1 MSEKVHL
8 DTEASGKS
16 YVNERSKATTICRVV
31 KIITPYLR
39 LMLDEGDADR
49 SRQAFLVAVAR
60 ERKWQQALDSGTVQ
74 DARQIGAM
82 IGRDS
87 SYVNRIIRLSM
98 LAPQIIERVI
108 KGEMPVTLSA
118 NRARQALPE
127 LWSEQIHE
135 FFRD

>member
-1 MSEKVHL
+1 
-8 DTEASGKS
+8 
-16 YVNERSKATTICRVV
+16 
-31 KIITPYLR
+31 
-39 LMLDEGDADR
+39 
-49 SRQAFLVAVAR
+49 
-60 ERKWQQALDSGTVQ
+60 
-74 DARQIGAM
+74 M

-98 LAPQIIERVI
+98 LAPQIIERVL

-118 NRARQALPE
+118 NMARQALPE